1 MQNYINVLHHPQMP
15 RYFLNTVI
23 ISVISTIFALLIAVF
38 GAYGFSRFKFK
49 GKDLILGGIIF
60 SRIMP
65 RVALIIPFFIIL
77 RRLHLLNTYP
87 GVIIVYLIIGMPI
100 TIWLTKGFFDNI
112 PLEIEESALLDGC
125 GSLTILFKLI
135 VPIAA
140 PAIGA
145 VGMYAFILAWNE
157 FLFALT
163 LTSNLATQPISIG
176 IARFKMEYG
185 ISWGDMMACSVLM
198 SIPAVLV
205 FSLFQKQFV
214 AGMLTGSV
222 KG

>member
-1 MQNYINVLHHPQMP
+1 
-15 RYFLNTVI
+15 
-23 ISVISTIFALLIAVF
+23 
-38 GAYGFSRFKFK
+38 
-49 GKDLILGGIIF
+49 
-60 SRIMP
+60 
-65 RVALIIPFFIIL
+65 
-77 RRLHLLNTYP
+77 
-87 GVIIVYLIIGMPI
+87 MPI

-112 PLEIEESALLDGC
+112 PIEIEESALLEGC
-125 GSLTILFKLI
+125 SSLTILFKLI

-145 VGMYAFILAWNE
+145 VGMYTFILAWNE

-163 LTSNLATQPISIG
+163 LTSNLSTQPISIG
-176 IARFKMEYG
+176 LARFKMEYG

-198 SIPAVLV
+198 SIPPILV
-205 FSLFQKQFV
+205 FGLFQKQFV